1 MKILIFLKLSEA
13 SGLVIVADCWL
24 TVFVV
29 VDEDTLAEVVTCNEI
44 VNVAADAMAGI
55 VRTGFCA
62 LADGENEAPAAEHV
76 HDH

>member
-1 MKILIFLKLSEA
+1 MFLKLSEA
-13 SGLVIVADCWL
+13 SGFVIVADCWL

-29 VDEDTLAEVVTCNEI
+29 VDEDTPAEVVTCNET
-44 VNVAADAMAGI
+44 VNVAADAMAGT